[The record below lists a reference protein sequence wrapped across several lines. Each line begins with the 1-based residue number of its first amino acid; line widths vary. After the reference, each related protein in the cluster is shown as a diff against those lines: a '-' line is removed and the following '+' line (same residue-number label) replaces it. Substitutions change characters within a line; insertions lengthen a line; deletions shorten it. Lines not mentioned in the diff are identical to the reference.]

1 MNQIGIVLIL
11 MKATVQRGRQ
21 TLCYTDNY
29 LVINALPKRIMQGA
43 LRRHL
48 MNLEWEGR
56 SFWSDLYAGFWIMSR
71 NWQVRTR
78 VQSVAERGKKRH
90 KCWEAWGFPRTKR
103 SMWLREGQRSWQ
115 FQNFYAILGMWD
127 LIPSMMRRSIITKTT
142 WSDWPYSSKIEA
154 ITFELLI
161 FNNHPSTIHYT
172 PCHQKIFLNE

>member
-56 SFWSDLYAGFWIMSR
+56 SF
-71 NWQVRTR
+71 
-78 VQSVAERGKKRH
+78 
-90 KCWEAWGFPRTKR
+90 
-103 SMWLREGQRSWQ
+103 
-115 FQNFYAILGMWD
+115 
-127 LIPSMMRRSIITKTT
+127 
-142 WSDWPYSSKIEA
+142 
-154 ITFELLI
+154 
-161 FNNHPSTIHYT
+161 
-172 PCHQKIFLNE
+172 